1 MFPSIDEF
9 YRWKQCWEQTL
20 GRASQRS
27 VVLGFYLRAHGYKL
41 VSCVVVR
48 YASRGSR
55 SLSKT
60 FACVLFG
67 HDLGRFEKVGLFPV
81 YQRLL
86 SVFDICRVRPT
97 HFSASKD
104 GIEAPTR
111 KFGGEWHNRFVKSEG
126 EGFVSFNVFLLLN
139 SKQDFMDCQVEAG
152 FSLLRD
158 QSLINA
164 SIKVEEPYFSRSES
178 SPEVLVNLCSQ
189 LQMWDYGF
197 GTVAETHK
205 YPLLT
210 LFGFSHAGQ
219 TPDEARRVAL
229 WYDYLLSDQQRRR
242 VRDVFP
248 YNIVGPRHLGFKLP
262 DGRSLEDFIR
272 EDGDS
277 SFRQLDDAT
286 ALWRVED
293 HRTENVRRKL
303 LGIVAAPVTRSLKK
317 IA

>member
-1 MFPSIDEF
+1 M
-9 YRWKQCWEQTL
+9 
-20 GRASQRS
+20 
-27 VVLGFYLRAHGYKL
+27 
-41 VSCVVVR
+41 
-48 YASRGSR
+48 
-55 SLSKT
+55 SKT
-60 FACVLFG
+60 FACVLLG

-81 YQRLL
+81 YERLL
-86 SVFDICRVRPT
+86 SVFEICGVKPT

-104 GIEAPTR
+104 GVEAPTR
-111 KFGGEWHNRFVKSEG
+111 KFGGKWHDRFVESEG
-126 EGFVSFNVFLLLN
+126 EGFVSFNVFLLLDPE
-139 SKQDFMDCQVEAG
+139 QDYMDCQVEAG

-178 SPEVLVNLCSQ
+178 SPEALIKLCSQ

-205 YPLLT
+205 DPLLT
-210 LFGFSHAGQ
+210 LFGFTHAGQ
-219 TPDEARRVAL
+219 TAEEARRVAL
-229 WYDYLLSDQQRRR
+229 WYDYLLSDQQRCRL
-242 VRDVFP
+242 RDVFP

-277 SFRQLDDAT
+277 RFLGLADST
-286 ALWRVED
+286 ELWCVED

-303 LGIVAAPVTRSLKK
+303 LGTGVLVSE
-317 IA
+317 